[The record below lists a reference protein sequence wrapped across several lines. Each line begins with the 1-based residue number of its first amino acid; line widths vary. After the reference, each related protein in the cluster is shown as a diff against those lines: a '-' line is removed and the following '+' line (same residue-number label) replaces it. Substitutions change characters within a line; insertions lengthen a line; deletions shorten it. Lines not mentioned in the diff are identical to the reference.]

1 MSESYLVSGT
11 VIYYELCGCEFC
23 EGHDHKM
30 MVGQTILADTP
41 EEATKLVLESVEI
54 MSNES
59 MDQDAEWDKKNPPK
73 AMIGNEEL
81 FMKIT
86 KAPMLLL
93 ETPAKEE
100 IC

>member
-1 MSESYLVSGT
+1 MSEIYFVSGT

-23 EGHDHKM
+23 EGHDRKT
-30 MVGQTILADTP
+30 MVGENMLADSP
-41 EEATKLVLESVEI
+41 EEAIKLVLESVELRY
-54 MSNES
+54 NES

-73 AMIGNEEL
+73 AMINNEEL

-93 ETPAKEE
+93 ETPAKETK
-100 IC
+100 